1 MRWRSWVLMISL
13 AAASED
19 TWPHSRDLENV
30 AADEWNLG
38 DRREF
43 DGPHVQAPASGRKQA
58 EGTRDLGSLT

>member
-1 MRWRSWVLMISL
+1 MISL

-38 DRREF
+38 E
-43 DGPHVQAPASGRKQA
+43 
-58 EGTRDLGSLT
+58 